1 MVKDVRKELTK
12 TANHFM
18 QCVRKKNW
26 LGAKADYDNART
38 VAVYMKIPEEN
49 MVELFGDLENGIDGL
64 FPYDLVQ
71 ETFFQTV
78 VKNSLEWRNRSF
90 EEFRRGLQAGTL
102 NLKRWQQG

>member
-1 MVKDVRKELTK
+1 
-12 TANHFM
+12 M

-90 EEFRRGLQAGTL
+90 RIKEHHDHKSTADGDCKGCHH
-102 NLKRWQQG
+102 QQGK